1 MASFR
6 QILTASEEDLLK
18 IFYAYLA
25 GKSGASGDIKL
36 IAKELSLRT
45 AQLVCALGF
54 NPHINKAIELL
65 PAISYQSL
73 DTLKNDRNT
82 VYINDVYKRVALDN
96 ILTLYGFVKDYP
108 EILEEIQSM
117 LEQRL
122 AKIEEKIEASVNSII
137 IDRYKEE
144 MRSIYIDGIAD
155 LDFAERRLNQY
166 ESGFRA
172 LINEV
177 YIIIESRLIP
187 AGDIFFR
194 NSILPEE
201 KRRLVNKGLIPD
213 DLIEARL
220 KDADISKREKQM
232 LEEYLEQTKH
242 NKN

>member
-36 IAKELSLRT
+36 IAKELSLRA
-45 AQLVCALGF
+45 AQLVCAIGF
-54 NPHINKAIELL
+54 NPHINKATELL
-65 PAISYQSL
+65 PAIGYQSL
-73 DTLKNDRNT
+73 DTLKKDRNT